1 MLDRWADFFEDLQ
14 TVRGRSLNTVM
25 AYRRDLE
32 LYSDFVAEKRPTSYI
47 YEFFKKKNLSP
58 RSQARVI
65 SSIRTY
71 LKFCE
76 SQGEKCPELRELRQP
91 KTNKT
96 LPKVLTTDQFY
107 ELQKA
112 AITDEASQTLRNQ
125 LTLSLL
131 FGSGCRVS
139 ELITLNTADYNA
151 IERWIK
157 LTGKAGKQRL
167 VPLTEVLVQAVNQYL
182 ETVRPILVRE
192 KSDTLLV
199 NDRGHRPSRIDIWR
213 WLSAWSKKAG
223 FEETIS
229 PHQLRH
235 GCATALLDSGADLRS
250 IQILLGHTSIQTTQ
264 IYTSVSNQHLR
275 EAIDTYHP
283 LSQQSINVN
292 ANTNIKEPSLTTSS
306 PPLRPTSPL
315 LNEKEQD

>member
-1 MLDRWADFFEDLQ
+1 MLKHWVDFFEDLQ
-14 TVRGRSLNTVM
+14 TIRGRSHNTVM

-32 LYSDFVAEKRPTSYI
+32 LYKEFVESNKPSEQI
-47 YEFFKKKNLSP
+47 YEFFKKKGLSP

-76 SQGEKCPELRELRQP
+76 AQGEKCPQLREFKQP
-91 KTNKT
+91 KSGKT
-96 LPKVLTTDQFY
+96 LPKVLSTDQFY

-112 AITDEASQTLRNQ
+112 AVTENSIHTLRNQ
-125 LTLSLL
+125 ITLSLL

-139 ELITLNTADYNA
+139 ELINLDITNYNA

-157 LTGKAGKQRL
+157 LTGKGGKERL
-167 VPLTEVLVQAVNQYL
+167 VPLTEYLVQALNQYL
-182 ETVRPILVRE
+182 ETVRPSIIKE
-192 KSDTLLV
+192 KSNTLLV

-223 FEETIS
+223 FDESIS

-250 IQILLGHTSIQTTQ
+250 IQILLGHSSIQTTQ
-264 IYTSVSNQHLR
+264 IYTSVSSQHLR
-275 EAIDTYHP
+275 DAIETYHP
-283 LSQQSINVN
+283 LS
-292 ANTNIKEPSLTTSS
+292 KES
-306 PPLRPTSPL
+306 
-315 LNEKEQD
+315 DI